1 MKITL
6 KELRSLIRESVRAA
20 LRENEGKPEGFIAK
34 LTPAQQKFLSS
45 LISGTASSQY
55 ENRRKEYDELI
66 SGIKAEMEK
75 SGITASQL
83 GPVGSAVYVA
93 LSDGKPRLVG
103 SPAATAAEAAA
114 LGFGGGDGGYGGGGD
129 RTDPRA
135 SGGGGGTGR

>member
-6 KELRSLIRESVRAA
+6 KELRSLIRESVRRA
-20 LRENEGKPEGFIAK
+20 LRENEGEENEEKKNAFLK
-34 LTPAQQKFLSS
+34 RLDDDQKDFLSR
-45 LISGTASSQY
+45 IKSGAARSEPKY
-55 ENRRKEYDELI
+55 NELI

-129 RTDPRA
+129 RTA
-135 SGGGGGTGR
+135 LSAQGGGGGTGR